1 MADKDSGTPD
11 NNSVIHEKYSCIY
24 ENDSYKEENNS
35 GKHEYKSGVK
45 ARHSIVIASK
55 VNPANHELALCEAK
69 RRERNILK
77 KVFGELVGLP
87 PEGCFHFIKFVYTSQ
102 VTFVSF

>member
-55 VNPANHELALCEAK
+55 VNPANHELTSLRGRVQQAMK
-69 RRERNILK
+69 R
-77 KVFGELVGLP
+77 
-87 PEGCFHFIKFVYTSQ
+87 SQ
-102 VTFVSF
+102 GK